1 MQQSFWLE
9 RWQHNQIGFHDN
21 DINSHLKQNWSS
33 LALPKNS
40 QVFVPF
46 CGKTNDLLWLREQ
59 GHQIMAVE
67 LSLIAVESFLSE
79 NQLLFKRD
87 QVGEFELFETEGIQ
101 IYCGDFFKLSPDMFS
116 DVVAVYDRAS
126 LIALP
131 FDMREYY
138 AAKMHDLLPFHTVIL
153 LVALYYP
160 QHEMQGPPF
169 CVGLTEVNNLFANWC
184 GVEHLY
190 IEDITDKEPHFKAKG
205 LSQILE
211 EVYRITI
218 KNRG

>member
-1 MQQSFWLE
+1 
-9 RWQHNQIGFHDN
+9 
-21 DINSHLKQNWSS
+21 
-33 LALPKNS
+33 
-40 QVFVPF
+40 
-46 CGKTNDLLWLREQ
+46 
-59 GHQIMAVE
+59 
-67 LSLIAVESFLSE
+67 
-79 NQLLFKRD
+79 
-87 QVGEFELFETEGIQ
+87 
-101 IYCGDFFKLSPDMFS
+101 
-116 DVVAVYDRAS
+116 VYDRAS

-131 FDMREYY
+131 LEMREHY

-169 CVGLTEVNNLFANWC
+169 CVGITEVNNLFANWC

-205 LSQILE
+205 LSQIHE

-218 KNRG
+218 KNRD